1 MDQGRSPQGHGKTQK
16 VFEHGTATY
25 QQDYVQ
31 WSIQPTENYKP
42 KQEKLENSKPFEGSS
57 SYADAFVVHS
67 DARPTPSCRPPREA
81 HLNSKP
87 FSGQSSYLQDFVK
100 FSAAD
105 LQPRETGTALPAAI
119 AKTVQPFTGSS
130 SYVSDFKGLRGEK
143 QPNYKPEAVNPNTQ
157 RPKFEGQSQ
166 SQSAYVQFAPQ
177 PQQNYKPQPSAADK
191 TKDTRCVN
199 FFLHIFCFSLCNRRF
214 DTTYGD
220 FCLTSVR

>member
-1 MDQGRSPQGHGKTQK
+1 
-16 VFEHGTATY
+16 
-25 QQDYVQ
+25 VQ
-31 WSIQPTENYKP
+31 WDIEPTTNFKP
-42 KQEKLENSKPFEGSS
+42 KPEKLENPKPFEGSS

-67 DARPTPSCRPPREA
+67 DAQRTPSCRPPREA

-105 LQPRETGTALPAAI
+105 LQPHEAGTSLPAAI

-143 QPNYKPEAVNPNTQ
+143 QPNYKPEAVNPNMQ

-166 SQSAYVQFAPQ
+166 SQSAYVKFVPE
-177 PQQNYKPQPSAADK
+177 PQQNYKPQPSAASK
-191 TKDTRCVN
+191 TKDARCA
-199 FFLHIFCFSLCNRRF
+199 FFVLICSLF
-214 DTTYGD
+214 HFLLGVFHKDSMIYGT
-220 FCLTSVR
+220 LPSLES